1 MLIAAS
7 AAYFSVIYPVGA
19 DVNGPNLTEKNPK
32 KCKCH
37 DALIMTLQVSLPSPA
52 LTFTTTLLTAQT
64 LPSCPGGNADPT
76 KFCPVGQQWSD
87 AAQDC
92 IVMA

>member
-1 MLIAAS
+1 MKLILVGITAFA
-7 AAYFSVIYPVGA
+7 FS
-19 DVNGPNLTEKNPK
+19 
-32 KCKCH
+32 
-37 DALIMTLQVSLPSPA
+37 TLQLS
-52 LTFTTTLLTAQT
+52 AQDS
-64 LPSCPGGNADPT
+64 PSCPGGNADPS

>member
-1 MLIAAS
+1 MKFILAS
-7 AAYFSVIYPVGA
+7 I
-19 DVNGPNLTEKNPK
+19 T
-32 KCKCH
+32 
-37 DALIMTLQVSLPSPA
+37 A
-52 LTFTTTLLTAQT
+52 LTFTSTSLTMQT

>member
-1 MLIAAS
+1 MKFILASIA
-7 AAYFSVIYPVGA
+7 
-19 DVNGPNLTEKNPK
+19 T
-32 KCKCH
+32 
-37 DALIMTLQVSLPSPA
+37 
-52 LTFTTTLLTAQT
+52 LTFTATLLTAQT
-64 LPSCPGGNADPT
+64 PPSCPGGNADPT

>member
-1 MLIAAS
+1 MKFILAS
-7 AAYFSVIYPVGA
+7 I
-19 DVNGPNLTEKNPK
+19 T
-32 KCKCH
+32 
-37 DALIMTLQVSLPSPA
+37 A
-52 LTFTTTLLTAQT
+52 LTFTTTSLTAQT